1 MISELHPPRTIG
13 ALIGGALTVW
23 CFLFT
28 GLLLWRGLDQPID
41 LPVLGPYLAAAFFFA
56 LGCLFAYW
64 TYSCLTLRYYLD
76 RNGLAIHWGDIRQ
89 LIPMDRIE
97 RLVPGRE
104 LPPPKVSG
112 VSWLGH
118 HVGRGNVEE
127 LGDVIFY
134 ATHRTH
140 EELLYVVTAAQTYG
154 ISIEDD
160 ARFAEELQGH
170 QKLGQV
176 VSLPQ
181 VTERTSIAA
190 QPFWHDPLAQVLALA
205 AVLACAVT
213 LGYVFHQYPGL
224 PDSIPFAFPTFGGV
238 TRVDDKRELL
248 TIPITGI
255 GLLAANLVL
264 GFFLHAWER
273 AVGYLLF
280 LAGIGAQG
288 ILLAAAIITVNQ

>member
-1 MISELHPPRTIG
+1 MISELHPPRLWGVLAGST
-13 ALIGGALTVW
+13 LTGY

-28 GLLLWRGLDQPID
+28 GLLLWRGLTQPID
-41 LPVLGPYLAAAFFFA
+41 LPALGPYLVATFFFG

-64 TYSCLTLRYYLD
+64 TYGCLTLRYYLD
-76 RNGLAIHWGDIRQ
+76 RNGLTIHWGDIRQ

-104 LPPPKVSG
+104 LPPTKVSG

-118 HVGRGNVEE
+118 HVGRGTVGD
-127 LGDVIFY
+127 LGETIFY
-134 ATHRTH
+134 STHRTH
-140 EELLYVVTAAQTYG
+140 EELLYVVTPAQSYA
-154 ISIEDD
+154 ISVEDE

-170 QKLGQV
+170 QKLGQL

-181 VTERTSIAA
+181 VTERTSLAA
-190 QPFWHDPLAQVLALA
+190 QPFWHDPLAQGLALA
-205 AVLACAVT
+205 SILACFVT

-224 PDSIPFAFPTFGGV
+224 PESIPIAFPSLGGV
-238 TRVDDKRELL
+238 TRVDDKAELL
-248 TIPITGI
+248 SIPITGI
-255 GLLAANLVL
+255 GLLAMNLVL

-280 LAGIGAQG
+280 LAALGAQA
-288 ILLAAAIITVNQ
+288 ILLAAAIITLNQ